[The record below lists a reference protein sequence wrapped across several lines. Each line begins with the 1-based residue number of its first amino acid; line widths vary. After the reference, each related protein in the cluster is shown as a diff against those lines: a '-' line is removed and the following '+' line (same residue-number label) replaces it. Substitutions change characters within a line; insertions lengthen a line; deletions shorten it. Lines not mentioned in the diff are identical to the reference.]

1 MAKWKKAWARAFAH
15 PVNDSVRTRFRGS
28 APRVSMGC
36 RNIAHLVLLERQAN
50 LEYLDRK
57 EGEFC
62 VEAALD
68 VCGLAKPVLLT

>member
-1 MAKWKKAWARAFAH
+1 VGSCFRASGQRLRS
-15 PVNDSVRTRFRGS
+15 DQISWVRTAG
-28 APRVSMGC
+28 VLGC
-36 RNIAHLVLLERQAN
+36 RNITHLLLLERQAN